1 MSGSLLILW
10 NLLGV
15 STYPSRMFT
24 KQAWRAGSSGFWF
37 AWLALSAIL
46 AVGSVQAANLQQIE
60 LTAEGAATQVSLR
73 LDQPTTVT
81 FFGLQKPNRAVIDL
95 QSASARGLR
104 LPAAQG
110 AVLAVRQAA
119 RPGGGWRVVLELAEG
134 ASVSWQQPT
143 QSGARVAAIR
153 LRVSGAAST
162 ASTASTANN
171 SSPASTAAVAA
182 SAASEPLKVIK
193 DAESSP
199 FAGRDVVVA
208 IDAGH
213 GGKDPGAIGRAGTRE
228 KDVVLEISRLLAARI
243 NREPGMR
250 AYLTRDG
257 DYFLTLR
264 QRIRRAREAGA
275 QLFVSVHADA
285 VLDPA
290 VSGSSVYVLSLK
302 GASDEQARLL
312 ADRENAADLIGGG
325 SIDEQEPA
333 LASVLVDVAQSAQ
346 IANSMEAA
354 QRVLDSLGR
363 VAEVRKPR
371 VQQAGFVVLKSPDIP
386 SMLVETAFISS
397 PADERRLGTEAYRKQ
412 VSEAIF
418 AGVRQY
424 FIDHPPD
431 GSRLAAQRPAPR
443 VVAEGEDAAR
453 GGRL

>member
-1 MSGSLLILW
+1 MALIGVTSGA
-10 NLLGV
+10 V
-15 STYPSRMFT
+15 
-24 KQAWRAGSSGFWF
+24 AHA
-37 AWLALSAIL
+37 AALKE
-46 AVGSVQAANLQQIE
+46 VQIAADG
-60 LTAEGAATQVSLR
+60 TDTRVTLR
-73 LDQPTTVT
+73 LDRATAVSY
-81 FFGLQKPNRAVIDL
+81 FGLQKPNRAVIDL

-104 LPAAQG
+104 LPLAQG
-110 AVLAVRQAA
+110 AVTGIRQAA
-119 RPGGGWRVVLELAEG
+119 RPGGGWRVVLELVEG
-134 ASVSWQQPT
+134 ASVDWQQPSR
-143 QSGARVAAIR
+143 SGERVAEIS
-153 LRVSGAAST
+153 LRVRGGPAVTEAADE
-162 ASTASTANN
+162 
-171 SSPASTAAVAA
+171 PAVAA
-182 SAASEPLKVIK
+182 TPPPLKVVK

-199 FAGRDVVVA
+199 FAGREVVVA

-213 GGKDPGAIGRAGTRE
+213 GGKDPGAIGRGGTRE

-250 AYLTRDG
+250 ALLTRDG

-264 QRIRRAREAGA
+264 QRIRRARDAGA

-285 VLDPA
+285 VLDPT

-325 SIDEQEPA
+325 AIDEQEPA
-333 LASVLVDVAQSAQ
+333 LASVLVDLAQSSQ

-354 QRVLDSLGR
+354 QRVLDSLGK

-397 PADERRLGTEAYRKQ
+397 PADERRLGTEAYRRK

-431 GSRLAAQRPAPR
+431 GSRLASRQGEPR
-443 VVAEGEDAAR
+443 VVAEGDGSTR

>member
-10 NLLGV
+10 NLLVV

-24 KQAWRAGSSGFWF
+24 KQAWRAGSASVWLVWM
-37 AWLALSAIL
+37 ALLALLMAGSAK
-46 AVGSVQAANLQQIE
+46 AATLQQIE
-60 LTAEGAATQVSLR
+60 MMTEGTVTQVSLR
-73 LDQPTTVT
+73 LDQPTLVT
-81 FFGLQKPNRAVIDL
+81 YFGLQKPNRAVIDL

-104 LPAAQG
+104 VPAVEG

-119 RPGGGWRVVLELAEG
+119 RPGGGWRVVLELTEG
-134 ASVSWQQPT
+134 ASVSWQEPAR
-143 QSGARVAAIR
+143 SGTRAAV
-153 LRVSGAAST
+153 VSLQIQNGPSAA
-162 ASTASTANN
+162 
-171 SSPASTAAVAA
+171 TAANPPAT
-182 SAASEPLKVIK
+182 EPLKVIK

-213 GGKDPGAIGRAGTRE
+213 GGKDPGAIGRRGTRE

-264 QRIRRAREAGA
+264 QRIRRARDAGA

-285 VLDPA
+285 VLDPN

-397 PADERRLGTEAYRKQ
+397 PADERKLGTEAYRKQ

-431 GSRLAAQRPAPR
+431 GSRLAAQRPPPR
-443 VVAEGEDAAR
+443 VVAEGERAAS

>member
-1 MSGSLLILW
+1 MSGSLLVLW

-15 STYPSRMFT
+15 STYPSRMFK
-24 KQAWRAGSSGFWF
+24 KQAWRARSVGLWF
-37 AWLALSAIL
+37 AWLALSATL
-46 AVGSVQAANLQQIE
+46 AVGPVHAANLQQIE
-60 LTAEGAATQVSLR
+60 IATEGAATQVSLR
-73 LDQPTTVT
+73 LDQPTAVT
-81 FFGLQKPNRAVIDL
+81 FFGLQQPNRAVIDL
-95 QSASARGLR
+95 ESAAARGLR
-104 LPAAQG
+104 VPAAQG

-119 RPGGGWRVVLELAEG
+119 RPGGGWRVVLELVEG

-143 QSGARVAAIR
+143 RSGSRVATIR
-153 LRVSGAAST
+153 LRIQDAAGTSSAAS
-162 ASTASTANN
+162 
-171 SSPASTAAVAA
+171 VAA
-182 SAASEPLKVIK
+182 GTAPPASEPLKVIK

-199 FAGRDVVVA
+199 FANRDVVVA

-264 QRIRRAREAGA
+264 QRIRRARDAGA

-285 VLDPA
+285 VLDPS

-302 GASDEQARLL
+302 GASVEQARLL

-397 PADERRLGTEAYRKQ
+397 PADERRLRTEAYRKQ

-418 AGVRQY
+418 AGVRQF